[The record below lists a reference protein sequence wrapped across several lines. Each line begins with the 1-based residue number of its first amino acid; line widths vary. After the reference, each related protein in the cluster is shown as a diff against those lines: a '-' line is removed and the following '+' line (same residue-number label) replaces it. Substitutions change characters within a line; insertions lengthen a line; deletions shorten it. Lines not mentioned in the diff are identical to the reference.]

1 MYSKLVLI
9 STLALIQLV
18 IEINCETKGAL
29 ALDSITFDKILP
41 KFRATLVKF
50 DTSYPY
56 GEKQDEFVKV
66 ANDLKSTPDILL
78 AEVGVRDYGE
88 KENQDLADRY
98 GVKKDD
104 FPALKL
110 FLNGKVDNPIT
121 YTDKDFK
128 ADNIKNFLKQKSGIK
143 ILLEGCLEQFDAIA
157 EKFGSESASKEQLNK
172 LLTDAK
178 TKANGLTKENEK
190 KSANIYVKIMEKVI
204 ERGVIFFES
213 EKERVKNIL
222 SGKVSDA
229 KKKELQGRLN
239 IIESF
244 ILPKAEKDEL

>member
-1 MYSKLVLI
+1 M
-9 STLALIQLV
+9 
-18 IEINCETKGAL
+18 
-29 ALDSITFDKILP
+29 
-41 KFRATLVKF
+41 KF
-50 DTSYPY
+50 DTAYPY

-88 KENQDLADRY
+88 KENQDLADKY

-104 FPALKL
+104 FPVLKL
-110 FLNGKVDNPIT
+110 FLNGKVDDPIT

-128 ADNIKNFLKQKSGIK
+128 VDNIKNFLKQKSGIK
-143 ILLEGCLEQFDAIA
+143 ILLESCLEEFDAIA
-157 EKFGSESASKEQLNK
+157 EKFGSESTSKAELKK
-172 LLTDAK
+172 LLTEAK
-178 TKANGLTKENEK
+178 TKADGLEKDSEK
-190 KSANIYVKIMEKVI
+190 KSANIYVKIMEKAI
-204 ERGVIFFES
+204 ERGNIFFES

-239 IIESF
+239 IIQSF
-244 ILPKAEKDEL
+244 IPPKAEKDEL

>member
-1 MYSKLVLI
+1 M
-9 STLALIQLV
+9 
-18 IEINCETKGAL
+18 
-29 ALDSITFDKILP
+29 
-41 KFRATLVKF
+41 
-50 DTSYPY
+50 
-56 GEKQDEFVKV
+56 

-88 KENQDLADRY
+88 KENQDLADKY

-104 FPALKL
+104 FPVLKL
-110 FLNGKVDNPIT
+110 FLDGKVDNPIT

-143 ILLEGCLEQFDAIA
+143 ILLESCLEEFDAIA
-157 EKFGSESASKEQLNK
+157 EKFGSESTSKEELKK

-178 TKANGLTKENEK
+178 TKAKGLIKEDEK
-190 KSANIYVKIMEKVI
+190 KSANIYVKIMEKAI
-204 ERGVIFFES
+204 ERGIIFFES

-239 IIESF
+239 IIQSF
-244 ILPKAEKDEL
+244 IPPKAEKDEL